1 MSEGLVVSA
10 NKNKYLNL
18 NGPLTTGL
26 GAIKSSESLPVVTL
40 SNVTNDR
47 SVFGVVDRLESGGTV
62 RNQTTGITTVN
73 ATKEL
78 GDNRVIVN
86 AIGEGA
92 MWVAN
97 TNGNLVSGDYITS
110 SNIAGYGQK
119 QDSEFLANYTVAKIT
134 MDCDF
139 NPEDLPVQV
148 IKKDAEGK
156 NVLDTYGRLQWE
168 DTDRTQKAYTIRYL
182 TADGVRTDHA
192 NAVWTAAYVGCTY
205 HCG

>member
-1 MSEGLVVSA
+1 
-10 NKNKYLNL
+10 
-18 NGPLTTGL
+18 
-26 GAIKSSESLPVVTL
+26 
-40 SNVTNDR
+40 
-47 SVFGVVDRLESGGTV
+47 
-62 RNQTTGITTVN
+62 
-73 ATKEL
+73 
-78 GDNRVIVN
+78 
-86 AIGEGA
+86 
-92 MWVAN
+92 
-97 TNGNLVSGDYITS
+97 
-110 SNIAGYGQK
+110 
-119 QDSEFLANYTVAKIT
+119 

-192 NAVWTAAYVGCTY
+192 NAVHIAAFVGCTY